1 VKSCLNCGR
10 PAPIDAPTCEYCGR
24 EYAYTGE
31 VDGESISLRG
41 TPQSDRPTGNGAKT
55 TGIILAVLGV
65 LAILFSML
73 ISPSDYS
80 GVGEIDQDQVVL
92 KAALSMLGERFLQI
106 GLVVWLAGYIV
117 NAISF
122 LPGRED

>member
-1 VKSCLNCGR
+1 
-10 PAPIDAPTCEYCGR
+10 
-24 EYAYTGE
+24 
-31 VDGESISLRG
+31 
-41 TPQSDRPTGNGAKT
+41 
-55 TGIILAVLGV
+55 
-65 LAILFSML
+65 ML

-92 KAALSMLGERFLQI
+92 KAALSMLGGGFLQI